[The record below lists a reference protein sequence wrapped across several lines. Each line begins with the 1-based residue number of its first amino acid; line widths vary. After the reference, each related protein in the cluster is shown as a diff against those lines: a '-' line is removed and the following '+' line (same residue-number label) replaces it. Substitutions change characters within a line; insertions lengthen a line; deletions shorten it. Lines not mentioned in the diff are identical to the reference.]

1 MILRGLGHSANIWVT
16 QPRRISAIGVSER
29 IASERGE
36 RVGETCGYSIKLE
49 KKCSKKT
56 RITLCTTGILLRRL
70 QCDPDLANISHLIID
85 EVHERDINSDFA
97 LIILKELLMRR
108 KSLKLILMSAT
119 FDKGIFESYFD
130 GCATVEIPGR
140 AHPVKEFRLE
150 DILQLTGYEVKEGSD
165 YAFKGKSDANVARP
179 SKSAL
184 KKIYYP
190 KYDSK
195 TIHSLSI
202 VDESVINF
210 ELVADLLE
218 HLSVHGE
225 EGAILVFMPGL
236 AEITNTIDELR
247 KKELF
252 QSDKVVIYPL
262 HSSLSTSEQS
272 QVFEVPPAGIRKI
285 VVVSCHRLKLIAV
298 CRSKHSNCAL

>member
-1 MILRGLGHSANIWVT
+1 MIENGLGCNSNIWVT

-36 RVGETCGYSIKLE
+36 KVGETCGYSIKLE
-49 KKCSKKT
+49 KKCSKQT

-70 QCDPDLANISHLIID
+70 QCDPDLANISHLILD

-97 LIILKELLMRR
+97 LIILKDLLQRR

-119 FDKGIFESYFD
+119 FDKDIFSAYFD

-150 DILQLTGYEVKEGSD
+150 DVLELTGYEIQAGSD
-165 YAFKGKSDANVARP
+165 CAIKVQSESNMGRL
-179 SKSAL
+179 SKTAL
-184 KKIYYP
+184 KKLYHP
-190 KYDSK
+190 KYSSK
-195 TIHSLSI
+195 TIHSLSL
-202 VDESVINF
+202 VDESVINY
-210 ELVADLLE
+210 ELLAALAE
-218 HLSVHGE
+218 HLILTSE
-225 EGAILVFMPGL
+225 DGAILVFMPGM
-236 AEITNTIDELR
+236 AEISNTVDALR
-247 KKELF
+247 KREIF
-252 QSDKVVIYPL
+252 QSDKVIIYPL

-285 VVVSCHRLKLIAV
+285 VVVCKFFVYCSERFLQLF
-298 CRSKHSNCAL
+298 